1 MDYSQGGTWVNG
13 WKIKGSNIMGFST
26 EVDGFN
32 PDNIFAYCGLHVPES
47 SSAICLWINA
57 RNGKNDAN
65 FRVDGNGEVTA
76 LDRIRVRVIETDPD
90 TGVSSEKTVAAMR
103 TTGVVYCASIEYS
116 SSRSV
121 KHDIRALSYEDEII
135 DRLQPVSFIY
145 NRDKTNST
153 RYGLIYEDTE
163 DLLPV
168 ICHDGEDGKTISYV
182 DLVPVLLNEVQKLRA
197 RVKALEA
204 A

>member
-1 MDYSQGGTWVNG
+1 
-13 WKIKGSNIMGFST
+13 
-26 EVDGFN
+26 
-32 PDNIFAYCGLHVPES
+32 
-47 SSAICLWINA
+47 
-57 RNGKNDAN
+57 
-65 FRVDGNGEVTA
+65 
-76 LDRIRVRVIETDPD
+76 
-90 TGVSSEKTVAAMR
+90 MR

-116 SSRSV
+116 SSRNV